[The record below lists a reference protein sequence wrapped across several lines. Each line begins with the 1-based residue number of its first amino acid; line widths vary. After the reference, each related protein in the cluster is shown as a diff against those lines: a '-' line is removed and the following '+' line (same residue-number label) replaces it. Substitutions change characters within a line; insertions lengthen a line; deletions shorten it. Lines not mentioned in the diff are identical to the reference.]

1 MNMTVVEDISIITL
15 QVNLCKGTICKNNIC
30 G

>member
-1 MNMTVVEDISIITL
+1 MNMTVVEDILIITL